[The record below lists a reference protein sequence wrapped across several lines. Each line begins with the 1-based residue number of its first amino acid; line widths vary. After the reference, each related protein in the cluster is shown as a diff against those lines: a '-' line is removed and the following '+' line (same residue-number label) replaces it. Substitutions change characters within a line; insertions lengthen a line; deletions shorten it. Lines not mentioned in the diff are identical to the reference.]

1 MKKQLSSIQN
11 DKAPDT
17 LANKLG
23 LHIISFANDS
33 EERWESTK
41 EKLLET

>member
-23 LHIISFANDS
+23 LHTILFANFS
-33 EERWESTK
+33 EERCESTK
-41 EKLLET
+41 EKPLKT